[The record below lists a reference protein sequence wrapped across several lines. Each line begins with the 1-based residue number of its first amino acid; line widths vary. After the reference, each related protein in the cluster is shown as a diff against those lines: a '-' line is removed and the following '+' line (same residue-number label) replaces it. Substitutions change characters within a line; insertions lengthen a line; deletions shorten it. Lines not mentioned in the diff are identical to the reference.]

1 MQLSPNQRFNEAL
14 IKTAVLL
21 YQVDGLVSL
30 TEQDYLEEL
39 INDLKWQSP
48 ICKDA
53 FLTQAIHEAR
63 VANDAGDALEFLK
76 SQADELN
83 FDAAKVV
90 EVAMGI
96 TGVDGERSEHETE
109 LLHYLTHKLLARE
122 LTMPHTIAYAS

>member
-21 YQVDGLVSL
+21 YQVDGMVSL
-30 TEQDYLEEL
+30 TEQDYLEEV
-39 INDLKWQSP
+39 IDGLKWQSP

-63 VANDAGDALEFLK
+63 VAKDTDHVVEFLK
-76 SQADELN
+76 AQADDLN

-90 EVAMGI
+90 EVAMEI
-96 TGVDGERSEHETE
+96 TGVDGERSERETE

-122 LTMPHTIAYAS
+122 LTTPFAVA

>member
-53 FLTQAIHEAR
+53 FLTQAI
-63 VANDAGDALEFLK
+63 
-76 SQADELN
+76 QADELN
-83 FDAAKVV
+83 FDAAKVL

-122 LTMPHTIAYAS
+122 LTMPHTVAHAS

>member
-21 YQVDGLVSL
+21 YQVDGMVSL
-30 TEQDYLEEL
+30 TEQDYLEEVF
-39 INDLKWQSP
+39 NDLQWQSP

-63 VANDAGDALEFLK
+63 VANDAGQALEFLK
-76 SQADELN
+76 SQSGELN
-83 FDAAKVV
+83 FDAPKVV

-96 TGVDGERSEHETE
+96 TGIDGERTDHETE

-122 LTMPHTIAYAS
+122 LTMPHTIAHAS

>member
-1 MQLSPNQRFNEAL
+1 MQLSPTQRFNEAL

-21 YQVDGLVSL
+21 YQVDGMVSL
-30 TEQDYLEEL
+30 TEQDYLEEVIKGL
-39 INDLKWQSP
+39 NWQSP
-48 ICKDA
+48 ICKEA

-63 VANDAGDALEFLK
+63 VAKDTD
-76 SQADELN
+76 QAMSFIKELADDLN

-96 TGVDGERSEHETE
+96 TGVDGERSERETD

-122 LTMPHTIAYAS
+122 LTTANAVA

>member
-21 YQVDGLVSL
+21 YQVDGMVSL
-30 TEQDYLEEL
+30 TEQDYLEEVF
-39 INDLKWQSP
+39 NDLQWQSP

-63 VANDAGDALEFLK
+63 VANDAGQALEFLK
-76 SQADELN
+76 SLSGELN
-83 FDAAKVV
+83 FDAPKVV

-96 TGVDGERSEHETE
+96 TGIDGERTDHETE

-122 LTMPHTIAYAS
+122 LTMPHTIAHAS

>member
-30 TEQDYLEEL
+30 TEQDYLEEV
-39 INDLKWQSP
+39 IDDLNWQSP

-63 VANDAGDALEFLK
+63 VANDAGDALAFLK
-76 SQADELN
+76 YQADELN

-109 LLHYLTHKLLARE
+109 LLHYLTHKL
-122 LTMPHTIAYAS
+122 